1 MLHTIRV
8 IMDTINE
15 TWAGNARQYDGGAV
29 ALASRRITIITNEE
43 KKHLSLGTQQRYM
56 DKNIYG

>member
-15 TWAGNARQYDGGAV
+15 TWAGNARQCDGGV
-29 ALASRRITIITNEE
+29 
-43 KKHLSLGTQQRYM
+43 QY
-56 DKNIYG
+56 